1 MRTKSILAVLALAS
15 AASLAI
21 GATASARPPAESQ
34 GCAQGWT
41 ALEVGVGEA
50 DRPVPQMVDA
60 EGNQDGIVCARA
72 VGDGRFHN
80 FDGRPDVV
88 YLWDDNTKGN
98 ANK

>member
-1 MRTKSILAVLALAS
+1 
-15 AASLAI
+15 
-21 GATASARPPAESQ
+21 
-34 GCAQGWT
+34 
-41 ALEVGVGEA
+41 
-50 DRPVPQMVDA
+50 
-60 EGNQDGIVCARA
+60 VCARA

>member
-1 MRTKSILAVLALAS
+1 
-15 AASLAI
+15 
-21 GATASARPPAESQ
+21 
-34 GCAQGWT
+34 
-41 ALEVGVGEA
+41 LEVGVGEA